1 MPVTKPQHFDIVI
14 AGGGMAGSLLAWC
27 LLRARPELRLA
38 LIERQASERQ
48 GSERPSSERQG
59 GDKQSAEQAQRPQP
73 ASFDS
78 RSIALAAGS
87 VSLLKRWGLWQSLAA
102 NACPLEQIWVSDR
115 GHFGKTRL
123 TAAEYQQA
131 ALGQVLEVEYLGNL
145 LSAKLAEQANLSYFQ
160 PDFITA
166 ITPAIESQTVQ
177 LNSGAALNAGLLI
190 IAEGGLSQSR
200 QLAGFKVSSDDYQ
213 QSAVIANLALAQP
226 HNNTAFERFTEHGP
240 IALLPLTGQ
249 RYSLVWTVAREAAEG
264 LLALDEQQFT
274 AAVQQAFGYRAGLFT
289 GAGARAQYPLLLR
302 RPDEI
307 VRHRTALLGNSLHN
321 LHPIAGQGFNLA
333 IRDIQAMLLA
343 LDETNEPGSYQ
354 MLRTYQQLREQ
365 DIKRVIWFTDALVRG
380 FSNNSRLVALARNAG
395 LAAMLLCDPL
405 KRPLA
410 MQAMG
415 RGQSYAKY

>member
-1 MPVTKPQHFDIVI
+1 MTQINQSQAHFDIII

-27 LLRARPELRLA
+27 LLSARPELRLA
-38 LIERQASERQ
+38 LIERQSSDKQ
-48 GSERPSSERQG
+48 SSERQNP
-59 GDKQSAEQAQRPQP
+59 EQAQSPQP

-87 VSLLKRWGLWQSLAA
+87 VSLLQRWGLWQDLGAKAS
-102 NACPLEQIWVSDR
+102 PLKQIWVSDR
-115 GHFGKTRL
+115 GHFGKTQL
-123 TAAEYQQA
+123 TASEYQQA
-131 ALGQVLEVEYLGNL
+131 ALGQVLEVEHLGSLLNTK
-145 LSAKLAEQANLSYFQ
+145 LSAQPNLSYFQ

-166 ITPAIESQTVQ
+166 ITPAIDQQHIQ
-177 LNSGAALNAGLLI
+177 LNSGAELSANLLV

-200 QLAGFKVSSDDYQ
+200 QLAGFSVSSDDYQ
-213 QSAVIANLALAQP
+213 QSAVIANLALAQD

-240 IALLPLTGQ
+240 IALLPLSGQ
-249 RYSLVWTVAREAAEG
+249 RYSLVWTVARDDAAG
-264 LLALDEQQFT
+264 LLALDGPEFT
-274 AAVQQAFGYRAGLFT
+274 AAIQQAFGYRAGVFT
-289 GAGARAQYPLLLR
+289 SAGVRAQYPLTLR
-302 RPDEI
+302 RPNEI
-307 VRHRTALLGNSLHN
+307 VRHRSALLGNSLHN

-333 IRDIQAMLLA
+333 IRDIQALLLA
-343 LDETNEPGSYQ
+343 LNDANDPGSYPV
-354 MLRTYQQLREQ
+354 LRTYQQLRAQ

-415 RGQSYAKY
+415 QGQPYAKY

>member
-1 MPVTKPQHFDIVI
+1 MPAIKADNSHFDIII

-27 LLRARPELRLA
+27 LLSARPELRVA
-38 LIERQASERQ
+38 VIERQ
-48 GSERPSSERQG
+48 SSERQSP
-59 GDKQSAEQAQRPQP
+59 DQPQRAQP

-87 VSLLKRWGLWQSLAA
+87 VSLLQRWGLWPELAGK
-102 NACPLEQIWVSDR
+102 ACPLEQIWVSDR

-123 TAAEYQQA
+123 TASEYQLK
-131 ALGQVLEVEYLGNL
+131 ALGQVLEVEHLGNL
-145 LSAKLAEQANLSYFQ
+145 LSAKLANQPNLSFFQ
-160 PDFITA
+160 PDHITA
-166 ITPAIESQTVQ
+166 ITPGSDSQHIS
-177 LNSGAALNAGLLI
+177 LHSGTLLSANLLV

-200 QLAGFKVSSDDYQ
+200 QLAGFSVSSDDYQ
-213 QSAVIANLALAQP
+213 QSAVIANLALAQDH
-226 HNNTAFERFTEHGP
+226 HNIAFERFTEHGP

-249 RYSLVWTVAREAAEG
+249 RYSLVWTVERDSATALSE
-264 LLALDEQQFT
+264 LDEPAFT
-274 AAVQQAFGYRAGLFT
+274 AAIQQAFGYRAGIFT
-289 GAGARAQYPLLLR
+289 AAGARAQYPLTLR
-302 RPDEI
+302 RPNEI

-333 IRDIQAMLLA
+333 IRDIQALLLA
-343 LDETNEPGSYQ
+343 LADADPGSYPV
-354 MLRTYQQLREQ
+354 LRAYQQLREQ
-365 DIKRVIWFTDALVRG
+365 DIKRVVWFTDALVRG

-415 RGQSYAKY
+415 QGQPYAKY

>member
-1 MPVTKPQHFDIVI
+1 MPATNQSNSRFDIII

-27 LLRARPELRLA
+27 LAQARPEWQIA
-38 LIERQASERQ
+38 IIERQDCHSETV
-48 GSERPSSERQG
+48 
-59 GDKQSAEQAQRPQP
+59 P

-87 VSLLKRWGLWQSLAA
+87 VSLLQRWGLWPVLAA

-123 TAAEYQQA
+123 TASEYQQA
-131 ALGQVLEVEYLGNL
+131 ALGQVLEVEHLGNL
-145 LSAKLAEQANLSYFQ
+145 LSTKLAHRANLTYFQ

-166 ITPAIESQTVQ
+166 ITPTTACQTVQ
-177 LNSGAALNAGLLI
+177 LSSGAELTSNLLL

-200 QLAGFKVSSDDYQ
+200 QLAGFSMSSDDYQ
-213 QSAVIANLALAQP
+213 QSAIIANLALAQP

-240 IALLPLTGQ
+240 IALLPLTNQ
-249 RYSLVWTVAREAAEG
+249 RYSLVWTVAREAAAE
-264 LLALDEQQFT
+264 LLALDDQAFI
-274 AAVQQAFGYRAGLFT
+274 AAIQQAFGYRAGVFT
-289 GAGARAQYPLLLR
+289 AAGARAQYPLTLR

-333 IRDIQAMLLA
+333 IRDIQALLLA
-343 LDETNEPGSYQ
+343 LNEASDPGDYKV
-354 MLRTYQQLREQ
+354 LRTYQQLREQ
-365 DIKRVIWFTDALVRG
+365 DIKRVVWFTDALVRG

-415 RGQSYAKY
+415 QGQPYAKY

>member
-1 MPVTKPQHFDIVI
+1 MATNPSKAQFDIVI

-27 LLRARPELRLA
+27 LLLARPELRIA
-38 LIERQASERQ
+38 MIERQGAL
-48 GSERPSSERQG
+48 
-59 GDKQSAEQAQRPQP
+59 QAQSLQS

-87 VSLLKRWGLWQSLAA
+87 VSLLQRWGLWQDLAA
-102 NACPLEQIWVSDR
+102 KACPLEQIWVSDR

-123 TAAEYQQA
+123 TASEYQQA
-131 ALGQVLEVEYLGNL
+131 ALGQVVEVEHLGNL
-145 LSAKLAEQANLSYFQ
+145 LSTKLSAQPNLSYFQ

-166 ITPAIESQTVQ
+166 IKPAIDSQQIT
-177 LNSGAALNAGLLI
+177 LHSGTELSANLLV

-200 QLAGFKVSSDDYQ
+200 QLAGFSVSSDDYQ
-213 QSAVIANLALAQP
+213 QSAIIANLALAQD
-226 HNNTAFERFTEHGP
+226 HHNTAFERFTEHGP

-249 RYSLVWTVAREAAEG
+249 RYSLVWTVARDAAAG

-274 AAVQQAFGYRAGLFT
+274 AAIQQAFGYRAGLFS
-289 GAGARAQYPLLLR
+289 GAGSRVQYPLTLR
-302 RPDEI
+302 RPQHI

-333 IRDIQAMLLA
+333 IRDIQALLLA
-343 LDETNEPGSYQ
+343 LGDARAGASMARGAAGDAGSYPV
-354 MLRTYQQLREQ
+354 LRAYQQLREQ
-365 DIKRVIWFTDALVRG
+365 DIKRVVWFTDALVRG
-380 FSNNSRLVALARNAG
+380 FSNNSRLVALARNTG

-415 RGQSYAKY
+415 QGHSYAKY

>member
-1 MPVTKPQHFDIVI
+1 MTQTNQSQAHFDIII

-27 LLRARPELRLA
+27 LLSARPELRLA
-38 LIERQASERQ
+38 LIERQ
-48 GSERPSSERQG
+48 SSERQSS
-59 GDKQSAEQAQRPQP
+59 DKQSSERQNPEQAQSPQP

-87 VSLLKRWGLWQSLAA
+87 VSLLQRWGLWQDLGAK
-102 NACPLEQIWVSDR
+102 ACPLKQIWVSDR
-115 GHFGKTRL
+115 GHFGKTHL
-123 TAAEYQQA
+123 TASEYQQP
-131 ALGQVLEVEYLGNL
+131 ALGQVLEVEHLGNL
-145 LSAKLAEQANLSYFQ
+145 LSSKLSAQPNLSYFQ

-166 ITPAIESQTVQ
+166 ITPAIDQQHIQ
-177 LNSGAALNAGLLI
+177 LNSGAELSANLLV

-200 QLAGFKVSSDDYQ
+200 QLAGFSVSSDDYQ
-213 QSAVIANLALAQP
+213 QTAIIANLALAQD

-240 IALLPLTGQ
+240 IALLPLSGQ
-249 RYSLVWTVAREAAEG
+249 RYSLVWTVARDAAAG
-264 LLALDEQQFT
+264 LLALDGPEFT
-274 AAVQQAFGYRAGLFT
+274 AAIQQAFGYRAGVFT
-289 GAGARAQYPLLLR
+289 GAGVRAHYPLALR

-333 IRDIQAMLLA
+333 VRDIQALLLA
-343 LDETNEPGSYQ
+343 LGAAEPGSYPV
-354 MLRTYQQLREQ
+354 LRTYQQLRAQ
-365 DIKRVIWFTDALVRG
+365 DIKRVVWFTDALVRG
-380 FSNNSRLVALARNAG
+380 FSNNSRLMALARNAG

-415 RGQSYAKY
+415 QGQPYAKY